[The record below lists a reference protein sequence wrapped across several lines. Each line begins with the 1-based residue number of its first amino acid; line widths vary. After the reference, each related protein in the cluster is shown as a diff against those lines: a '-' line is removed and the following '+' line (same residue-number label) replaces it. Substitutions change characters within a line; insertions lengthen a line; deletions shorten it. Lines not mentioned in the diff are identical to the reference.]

1 MKCVFVHWNIWEVNN
16 NSFCLDWET
25 SSLETLQ
32 FFLDIFLQ
40 SDNLRYPWLL
50 STFTVKSELLQLKLE
65 LFKTHRNQWQGI
77 CDHLIKSIQIRKS
90 ISKKTVKKRANEK
103 PHRKR
108 PSSHFRRC
116 SAAAQ
121 SRTDLRWRTQTLAIR
136 TGYFD
141 QRLMVRR
148 IVSTDRPSD
157 NPDNFVHRSRRHNLG
172 VYHTYQTWTREHN
185 HRLQCCYLKQLC
197 AVGRPPPFLDAL
209 SISAVV
215 LEVGALQ
222 NVGEWFEV
230 PKKHRRKFDYISYNH
245 IYKTTYIIW
254 YDMMYQSARETEEKA
269 APCNLVHPRHPRS
282 QPCHRTWAG
291 RVS

>member
-40 SDNLRYPWLL
+40 SDNLRYPWFL

-116 SAAAQ
+116 NAAAQ
-121 SRTDLRWRTQTLAIR
+121 SHTDLRWRTQTLAIR

-141 QRLMVRR
+141 QRR

-157 NPDNFVHRSRRHNLG
+157 NPDNFVHRSRPHNLG

-185 HRLQCCYLKQLC
+185 HWLQCCYLKQLC
-197 AVGRPPPFLDAL
+197 EVCVDLLHSSTQVPSPQSCWKSGHCRM
-209 SISAVV
+209 
-215 LEVGALQ
+215 LENDL
-222 NVGEWFEV
+222 NTY
-230 PKKHRRKFDYISYNH
+230 D
-245 IYKTTYIIW
+245 TTYW
-254 YDMMYQSARETEEKA
+254 SAEKAREEIQ
-269 APCNLVHPRHPRS
+269 LYL
-282 QPCHRTWAG
+282 
-291 RVS
+291 